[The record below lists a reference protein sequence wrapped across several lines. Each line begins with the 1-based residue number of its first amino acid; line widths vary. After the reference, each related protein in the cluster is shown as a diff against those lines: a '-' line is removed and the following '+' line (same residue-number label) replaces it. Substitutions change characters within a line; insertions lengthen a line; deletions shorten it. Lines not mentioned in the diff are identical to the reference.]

1 MEIIFEI
8 IYTVLLE
15 SWIESRKAKNKPV
28 SKRTQKVI
36 SILIMVLG
44 VLVIAVLL
52 LLVGVLLERLGSIL
66 FSK

>member
-15 SWIESRKAKNKPV
+15 SWVESRKAKNKPL

-36 SILIMVLG
+36 SVLITIFGML
-44 VLVIAVLL
+44 LIAALFIG
-52 LLVGVLLERLGSIL
+52 VGVLFERLGSVL